1 MRGVVLDAWA
11 VLALLRGERPA
22 AEVVRRYVRRTA
34 DGHFEVLL
42 NVVNLG
48 EVLYR
53 LIHVEGRAKATD
65 RFTRFRRG
73 PVIIVPSRESMVL
86 EAAELKGRYSL
97 SYADAFAVATAVEF
111 DAVLVTGDPEIK
123 PLEGHQNLKVE
134 WLPRRS

>member
-53 LIHVEGRAKATD
+53 LIDVEGRAQVREIDGKPGAYQCTVYLRPHFQLD
-65 RFTRFRRG
+65 QLTAGIKLTTQLSTRA
-73 PVIIVPSRESMVL
+73 SE
-86 EAAELKGRYSL
+86 
-97 SYADAFAVATAVEF
+97 
-111 DAVLVTGDPEIK
+111 
-123 PLEGHQNLKVE
+123 
-134 WLPRRS
+134 

>member
-1 MRGVVLDAWA
+1 MSGVVLDAWA

-53 LIHVEGRAKATD
+53 LIHVEGRAQATD

-73 PVIIVPSRESMVL
+73 PITIVPARESLVL